1 MAESNDVRALE
12 KIFTEV
18 DESQIKIIFSNQCIK
33 AQAFL
38 VDKLKKQT
46 KQQKEICSFI
56 SSGNVKLEAEIKL
69 AEQEI
74 KNLLIAHETIKSAN
88 IEMRKEWLLKK
99 AEKLEIRERIELGE
113 KKYEQ
118 LWLTSKSRYENIP
131 YVQKCLQGKNRSQLI
146 QVNIKSLMSES
157 ESLQKEIKRKK
168 NTLLEMDEKLII
180 DLATFLVKD
189 KPKLLKTIHDMS
201 NEIEELTKEINVLEE
216 EEAKINPFSKLRD
229 TIDIQQRPHKEIKEQ
244 TKKNMDDNWPSLC
257 KNENDAIVMPRLQLL
272 DVDLDILSV
281 KLDQIKKVGLLS
293 SEQQNATMIEGIKN
307 KRENEI
313 SDECTSSYFNIKRTE
328 YQETK
333 HKNYSDKKLIHIL
346 DDVRLEKDHTLNIIS
361 KVNRNQLHNVDFIR
375 SEITGEPNEIISK
388 KSDDKVSEQ
397 LEMEVCEEVNCNK
410 EGGEIL
416 VPPTQFID
424 EIKNSQDKKKV
435 SFDLSMEINPIDC
448 QGVEDQSNNE
458 NIDDSKNN
466 ETLTSQGDLSSI
478 TEEDFGKIK
487 DKILK
492 QHNLDLSPQF
502 VYTKRSITHKMM
514 EDKDKIITSKFFDQ
528 QSSKI
533 CEPSLES
540 EKDNND
546 KNKKDIN
553 KEDNE
558 STQQQDNNCSN
569 YLDTNVGKIKM
580 SSPKIHQEI
589 EKPIT
594 GFLFNHGSQGIPDS
608 LNLSE
613 STTGFEEGDGD
624 FPHCIDSSVLLSP
637 KADVPMEVA
646 DDNNIP
652 VTSQEVP
659 NFMSGVR
666 KTGISFFG
674 WSSAETKPDS
684 NFQNTGGNFNF
695 NFSGEEKKNRGG
707 LFSMF
712 R

>member
-18 DESQIKIIFSNQCIK
+18 DESKVRIIFSDQCIK

-38 VDKLKKQT
+38 VNKLKKQT
-46 KQQKEICSFI
+46 EQQKEICSFI
-56 SSGNVKLEAEIKL
+56 SSGNVKLEAEIKI

-74 KNLLIAHETIKSAN
+74 KNMLIAHETIKSAN
-88 IEMRKEWLLKK
+88 IEMRKEWFLKK
-99 AEKLEIRERIELGE
+99 EEKIEITGRIELGE
-113 KKYEQ
+113 KKYEE
-118 LWLTSKSRYENIP
+118 LWLSTKSRYENIP

-146 QVNIKSLMSES
+146 QANIKSLMSES
-157 ESLQKEIKRKK
+157 ESLQNEIKIKK
-168 NTLLEMDEKLII
+168 NTLLKMDQKVII
-180 DLATFLVKD
+180 DLATFVVKD
-189 KPKLLKTIHDMS
+189 KPKLLKTIHDLS

-216 EEAKINPFSKLRD
+216 EEAKINPFSKLRVS
-229 TIDIQQRPHKEIKEQ
+229 TEIQQRPNTEIKEQ
-244 TKKNMDDNWPSLC
+244 TKNNIDEKWPSLC

-281 KLDQIKKVGLLS
+281 KLDQIKKVGFSS
-293 SEQQNATMIEGIKN
+293 SEQQKVTMMEGINN
-307 KRENEI
+307 KHEHEK
-313 SDECTSSYFNIKRTE
+313 SDEY
-328 YQETK
+328 
-333 HKNYSDKKLIHIL
+333 
-346 DDVRLEKDHTLNIIS
+346 DVRLEKDHTLNIIS
-361 KVNRNQLHNVDFIR
+361 KVNRSQLHNVDFIR
-375 SEITGEPNEIISK
+375 SEISEGPTGISK

-397 LEMEVCEEVNCNK
+397 LEMEENEEVNSNK

-435 SFDLSMEINPIDC
+435 SFDLSMEVTPIDC
-448 QGVEDQSNNE
+448 KEVVDQLNNE
-458 NIDDSKNN
+458 NIEDNKNN
-466 ETLTSQGDLSSI
+466 ETLTSQGDLNSI

-502 VYTKRSITHKMM
+502 IYAKHSIIHKMM
-514 EDKDKIITSKFFDQ
+514 EDKDKVITSKFFDQ

-533 CEPSLES
+533 CEPSSES
-540 EKDNND
+540 EKDNKD
-546 KNKKDIN
+546 KNKTGIN
-553 KEDNE
+553 KEENE
-558 STQQQDNNCSN
+558 SIEKKDNNCNN
-569 YLDTNVGKIKM
+569 YFDTSVDKIKM
-580 SSPKIHQEI
+580 SSPKIQVI
-589 EKPIT
+589 EKPVT
-594 GFLFNHGSQGIPDS
+594 GFLFNHGSQRITDS

-624 FPHCIDSSVLLSP
+624 FSHCIDSSVLLSP

-646 DDNNIP
+646 DDTRP
-652 VTSQEVP
+652 VTSQEIP

-666 KTGISFFG
+666 KTGLSFFG